1 MLFIEQRSD
10 SLRLFSHGG
19 YYGQEITVAKT
30 ALFDVVEVSS
40 LGEQLGAF
48 SVDFLRTQPTTF
60 TVSSIFCN
68 CRRFFL
74 IVLVKDR

>member
-19 YYGQEITVAKT
+19 YYGQEITVAKA

-40 LGEQLGAF
+40 LGEKLGAL
-48 SVDFLRTQPTTF
+48 SVDFLRTQPKTF
-60 TVSSIFCN
+60 TVSSIFLK
-68 CRRFFL
+68 CRRSFL
-74 IVLVKDR
+74 IVVVEDR